1 MPNWVLCARP
11 VSYIF
16 SFFHSVLC
24 ISHHF
29 LPPPLQFSLF
39 KFIDHTL
46 DFSFPNILIYKVI
59 SVHLDASHAGRHYQA
74 LPQMTAFFFF
84 FWAVVKLFFPMK
96 RKLCFITFICCPPC
110 ICSLESH
117 GIHSVPGL
125 PSENW
130 TQWITSFELL
140 ICAKVPGSFTHFSCT
155 MVSPIST
162 LHLVFLYLPWRV
174 KIPLRINRG
183 REYSVHLKITITI
196 SNDNSWNW
204 SWHMETDVL
213 TWVVQC
219 DLFYYSCIYHIYVYW
234 ARKVHKIKHS
244 YCPPVFPSLEGR
256 GGMKAVTK

>member
-1 MPNWVLCARP
+1 MPNINAQLSPLCSACQLHFQLLP
-11 VSYIF
+11 LSSVYFSSLLATTTSSFLFLNSLTIHWIFLFLIFWYIRSLVF
-16 SFFHSVLC
+16 TWM
-24 ISHHF
+24 
-29 LPPPLQFSLF
+29 PPMLGG
-39 KFIDHTL
+39 TT
-46 DFSFPNILIYKVI
+46 
-59 SVHLDASHAGRHYQA
+59 RHYLKWQ
-74 LPQMTAFFFF
+74 LFFFLF

-96 RKLCFITFICCPPC
+96 HKLCFITFICCPPC

-117 GIHSVPGL
+117 GIRSVPGL

-219 DLFYYSCIYHIYVYW
+219 DLFYYHAFTIYMSIEQGKY
-234 ARKVHKIKHS
+234 
-244 YCPPVFPSLEGR
+244 
-256 GGMKAVTK
+256 TK